1 MADLSNLKISNT
13 FSRLLQADPDTNQ
26 LQDGVGSNPSTIIF
40 NGTTLKYVDG
50 NQQNNYILTSDA
62 NGVARWAA
70 NSGGGGGDTNVYW
83 SASSLN
89 ANDIVN
95 SGMTNSKVGIGTLI
109 PNHTLTVSGTVS
121 GSSHFYGG
129 GDMTLIRNLSVGNN
143 LVVTGNTVMN
153 GTLSASSVNV
163 GNGDGSVSAATI
175 TASGEIDGGSL
186 DIEGDADI
194 NGTTNLDAV
203 DIDGNVQLDGTLTV
217 GVNDTGYDVKFF
229 GASDGRYLHWD
240 EDEDELILGS
250 STKLSFH
257 DSQGDENIVASSDG
271 HLEINAGTTLDI
283 TAPTVMTSAKLRVGS
298 DLIVT
303 GNTVM
308 DGTLSA
314 TTSLKVGNGDGSVS
328 AATITGNTLVAG
340 GRLAIKSGGSGIRV
354 ADLMNVDTIAYGYD
368 GTLRHYTYGKS
379 VTNIHGF
386 TGSTFM
392 FGNGAGTLSSST
404 INAETINGTT
414 VEGTIDG
421 GTF

>member
-1 MADLSNLKISNT
+1 MGDLSNLKISNT
-13 FSRLLQADPDTNQ
+13 YSRLLQADPDTNQ
-26 LQDGVGSNPSTIIF
+26 LQDGVGNNPSSIIF

-62 NGVARWAA
+62 NGVARWAE

-89 ANDIVN
+89 ANAIVN

-129 GDMTLIRNLSVGNN
+129 GDMTLIRNLSVGND

-153 GTLSASSVNV
+153 
-163 GNGDGSVSAATI
+163 
-175 TASGEIDGGSL
+175 
-186 DIEGDADI
+186 
-194 NGTTNLDAV
+194 
-203 DIDGNVQLDGTLTV
+203 
-217 GVNDTGYDVKFF
+217 
-229 GASDGRYLHWD
+229 
-240 EDEDELILGS
+240 
-250 STKLSFH
+250 
-257 DSQGDENIVASSDG
+257 
-271 HLEINAGTTLDI
+271 
-283 TAPTVMTSAKLRVGS
+283 
-298 DLIVT
+298 
-303 GNTVM
+303 
-308 DGTLSA
+308 GTLSA

-340 GRLAIKSGGSGIRV
+340 GRFAIGGGNGVRV
-354 ADLMNVDTIAYGYD
+354 ADLVGAVDRIAYGYD
-368 GTLRHYTYGKS
+368 GALRHYTYGKS
-379 VTNIHGF
+379 LNNIHGF

-392 FGNGAGTLSSST
+392 FGNGAGTLSSTT